1 MQIETVNWSIVMEIK
16 KAEIKDLDVV
26 VKMKMEMFIEVGS
39 ISLLQDNAEKKI
51 YEKYKELYQDGKG
64 CHYLIYEN
72 DTVIACGGAVIKED
86 VPFCFF
92 KTPMYGYI
100 IDVYCVPEKRRS
112 GYNAISREETVTMLE
127 ELIEERTGVSVR
139 IVVTKMDED
148 EDFNKRYVALE
159 ELVGMNIEID
169 DKEEFI

>member
-1 MQIETVNWSIVMEIK
+1 MIMVMQIETVNWSIVMEIK

-72 DTVIACGGAVIKED
+72 ENNLPY
-86 VPFCFF
+86 VP
-92 KTPMYGYI
+92 
-100 IDVYCVPEKRRS
+100 
-112 GYNAISREETVTMLE
+112 L
-127 ELIEERTGVSVR
+127 L
-139 IVVTKMDED
+139 
-148 EDFNKRYVALE
+148 L
-159 ELVGMNIEID
+159 L
-169 DKEEFI
+169 